1 MFHLRIAVIIFS
13 LSQVHGEQIGPATVH
28 LHMEIPEWG
37 WKGIFFQYVLPI
49 EPLLQKV
56 VHVLYSEPG
65 WPAPLAKFVLWGESI
80 LVERDITIWNNK
92 MYANKPILATK
103 EDRLL
108 KQHRQWYSQ
117 FYSAKSK
124 TYREANNNNSLE
136 W

>member
-1 MFHLRIAVIIFS
+1 
-13 LSQVHGEQIGPATVH
+13 
-28 LHMEIPEWG
+28 MEIPELCLNG
-37 WKGIFFQYVLPI
+37 VFVQYVLPI

-56 VHVLYSEPG
+56 VHVFYTEPR

-92 MYANKPILATK
+92 TYASKPMLATK

-117 FYSAKSK
+117 FYSNNSK
-124 TYREANNNNSLE
+124 TFKEAYTNNHLE

>member
-1 MFHLRIAVIIFS
+1 MNFTKTRCKRIFR
-13 LSQVHGEQIGPATVH
+13 LKVHGEQIGPATVH
-28 LHMEIPEWG
+28 LHMEIPEYG
-37 WKGIFFQYVLPI
+37 LKGVFLQYVLPI

-56 VHVLYSEPG
+56 VHVFYTEPQ
-65 WPAPLAKFVLWGESI
+65 WPAPFAKFTLWGESI

-92 MYANKPILATK
+92 MYASKPTLATK

-117 FYSAKSK
+117 FYSPNSK
-124 TYREANNNNSLE
+124 TSQEANNNSLE

>member
-1 MFHLRIAVIIFS
+1 MN
-13 LSQVHGEQIGPATVH
+13 GEQIGPGIVH
-28 LHMEIPEWG
+28 LHMELPELRC
-37 WKGIFFQYVLPI
+37 KGVFIQYVLPI

-56 VHVLYSEPG
+56 VHVFYTERR

-92 MYANKPILATK
+92 TYAHKPMLATK

-108 KQHRQWYSQ
+108 KHHRQWYSQ
-117 FYSAKSK
+117 FYSENSK
-124 TYREANNNNSLE
+124 TYMEANNNNTLV